1 MCYCQQLAVPCY
13 PESVVD
19 DINKQISVLKSEY
32 HAFVNKLRSL
42 EPGRAIADHKY
53 RSHLK
58 RASDGKYF
66 VTAFAYFNFYCL
78 FLLIFQLVNIMEL
91 CSSVQFS
98 SNDSYSYIKQ
108 VCMNYHFCCRND
120 GITGEIVSSDSTT

>member
-78 FLLIFQLVNIMEL
+78 FLLSSVNI
-91 CSSVQFS
+91 SVSKYYGIMQFS
-98 SNDSYSYIKQ
+98 SVFIK
-108 VCMNYHFCCRND
+108 
-120 GITGEIVSSDSTT
+120 